1 MPINDPHWPRA
12 DIWLAQEHPDPEIL
26 VVGVPTSRASLSP
39 SRADLAPL
47 EVRER
52 LSRFSTFHG
61 EWEIDFGEVSVRDE
75 GNWPVSELD
84 MHEMPKVV
92 EELASLLPTASLAI
106 YLGGDNA
113 ITRPLAR
120 SLSPDRARVGLITF
134 DAHHDVRTLDFGP
147 TNGTPVRGLI
157 EEDGLPGENVAQIG
171 IHSFANSAE
180 YRSYSEEQG
189 LTMFTVGDVGQRG
202 IESVVED
209 ALTVVAVKTDI
220 VHVDVDIDVLDR
232 AFAPACPGSR
242 PGGLSLRDLAEGVR
256 ACARNPKVASI
267 DFVEVDPESDHD
279 ALTLDAMAHLILSAV
294 AGYAERA

>member
-12 DIWLAQEHPDPEIL
+12 DVWLAQDHPNPEIL

-52 LSRFSTFHG
+52 FSRFSTFHG
-61 EWEIDFGEVSVRDE
+61 EWGIDFGEVSVRDE

-84 MHEMPKVV
+84 MRQMPEVV
-92 EELASLLPTASLAI
+92 EELARSLSRGPLTI

-113 ITRPLAR
+113 ITRPLTR
-120 SLSPDRARVGLITF
+120 SLSDDRAQVGLITF
-134 DAHHDVRTLDFGP
+134 DAHHDVRTLDLGP

-171 IHSFANSAE
+171 IHSFANSAD
-180 YRSYSEEQG
+180 YRAYCEEQG
-189 LTMFTVGDVGQRG
+189 VTVFTVTDVGQRG
-202 IESVVED
+202 VASVVED
-209 ALTVVAVKTDI
+209 AVTVVAVKTDA

-242 PGGLSLRDLAEGVR
+242 PGGLAVRDLAEGVR
-256 ACARNPKVASI
+256 VCARNPKVASI
-267 DFVEVDPESDHD
+267 DFVEVDPEADHD
-279 ALTLDAMAHLILSAV
+279 DLTLDVMAHLVLSAV
-294 AGYAERA
+294 AGYTERS